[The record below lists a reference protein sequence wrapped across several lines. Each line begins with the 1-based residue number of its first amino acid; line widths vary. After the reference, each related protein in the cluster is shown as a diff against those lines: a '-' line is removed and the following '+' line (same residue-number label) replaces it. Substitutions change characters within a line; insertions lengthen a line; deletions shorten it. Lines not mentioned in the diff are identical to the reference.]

1 MRHTHGFLSS
11 LALTAI
17 AIFPIGFVHG
27 AEGDNEGSD
36 RPVSY
41 WNDVRPLMQ
50 ASCQGCHQPAKAK
63 GDYILTDVKR
73 LIEGGESDEA
83 AVLPGKPDESLLIE
97 QIIPDDEGKAEM
109 PPKEE
114 ALHETEIDLL
124 RRWIAEGA
132 VDDTPENA
140 FQKYD
145 MKNPPVYAVPPVVTS
160 MDYSPDG
167 SLLAVAGF
175 HEILIHKADGSELVG
190 RLVGLSERI
199 ESVAFSPDGSMVA
212 ATGGLPGRMGEVQ
225 VWNVAKKTLKVS
237 VPVTYDTVY
246 GVAWSPDSKLVSFG
260 CSDNTLR
267 AIQVSN
273 GKQVLFMGGHND
285 WVLDSVFSRDGK
297 QVISVGRDMT
307 AKHTE
312 VETERLIDNLTSIT
326 PGELKGGIAAVA
338 GHPLKDEVLVGGSDG
353 QPQVFR
359 LKRQTAR
366 KIGDNANVVRK
377 FPRMPGR
384 IWDLS
389 FSRDGK
395 RAAGVSSLNGG
406 GTITIYNAEYDSG
419 IPGPIKNI
427 FNKTPNAG
435 EKQKLEEYWAREV
448 KVLHSVDV
456 PETEMFSLAFSPDGK
471 ILAASG
477 ADGKVR
483 FIEVENGRVKG
494 DFVPVMVEGA
504 KVLAQRGKGEQKPL
518 NRKRGKRA
526 ELGERRISAD
536 EIASLSL
543 EPGEIVFNE
552 ANQYVQLLVTAILK
566 QGGTVDVTRQVSA
579 VVGGDLLEVSARG
592 RVQPVKDGE
601 GTLSVTLGNQKASV
615 KVTVNNVK
623 QPRLPDYVRD
633 VKPVLSRMGCDA
645 GTCHGAKDGKNGF
658 KLSLRGY
665 DPLVDVRSFSDD
677 ISARR
682 VNYASPDDSLMLLKA
697 TGAVPH
703 EGQQVTEPNSEYYR
717 IIRDWISNGTVL
729 TDPKPVVKSIEVFP
743 NNPVIQEVGGQ
754 QQIRVVATYKDGSK
768 RDVTRESYVEGANQ
782 DVVVHDDYGLMTTL
796 RRGESP
802 VLARYEGAYA
812 ATTLTVM
819 GDRSGFEWAEQPA
832 WGEIDKLVAAKWQ
845 RMKILPSDLCSD
857 EEFFRRIYLDLTGL
871 PPKPLQLKLFMADP
885 TDSKTKREEVID
897 DLIGSSGFVQH
908 WTNKWADMLMV
919 NSKFLGGEG
928 ATIYREWIRKEV
940 EANTPYDIFV
950 RKILTAS
957 GSNKEN
963 PPASYF
969 KIHRTADLLME
980 NTTHLFLATRFSCNK
995 CHDHPFERWTQDQYY
1010 EIAAYFSQVKLERD
1024 GKNAPKQN
1032 IGGTAV
1038 EGAKPLYEITKDAGG
1053 GEMKHERT
1061 GQITPPAFPYLV
1073 KHEKPQA
1080 APEKSATR
1088 RQELAAWITAEDNQ
1102 FFGRSYANRIWGYL
1116 LGTGIIEPLDDI
1128 RAGNPPS
1135 NPELLDY
1142 LTKQFVEGGFDVRKL
1157 IAEVCKSRV
1166 YQLSLTTNKWN
1177 EDDQI
1182 NFSHA
1187 QARRLPA
1194 EVLYD
1199 AVYAVTGSAPK
1210 LQAKEID
1217 AKQDTKSG
1225 LLATLGRPSRESAC
1239 ECDRINDVRL
1249 SAVMALLGGPD
1260 IADAIAD
1267 SKNAITKLVA
1277 EQKDDTKLIKEIY
1290 LRVLSREPRP
1300 SEIAVVKANW
1310 ALIESD
1316 HEAMVEELAK
1326 REKDW
1331 EPGRKEL
1338 EAKRQVAIAKAR
1350 KEISDYQSE
1359 HDARVKRLEEE
1370 RQKKMEVSKRAI
1382 TEYEATLPS
1391 KVDEFAAKTKI
1402 DEIPTRWHLVRPIS
1416 VTASDKSKVEILPD
1430 GSVKGSGGERAFDY
1444 LVTSETKLT
1453 NITGLMIE
1461 VVPDLAFNGGPGLSK
1476 DGNMV
1481 ITELQARWQ
1490 SKAKGAVGMGV
1501 PIADA
1506 KASFTQKD
1514 FDVKRTFDGN
1524 LDGGNRGWAI
1534 AGTNYKVPQRAVYKL
1549 KEPVKG
1555 DSENGATLTVGILC
1569 RFKSHPAGRFRV
1581 YITTDADPLHF
1592 GIPAHIADAFGKE
1605 AAQRSEEEG
1614 KALAA
1619 WIGESDVEYQNRR
1632 WAAKGPVPPVPPDK
1646 KLEELQKALKYVEAP
1661 IEEDSRLIRFR
1672 KDVEMS
1678 ARQSKNPRLTA
1689 AQDLTWALINN
1700 PSFLFNH

>member
-1 MRHTHGFLSS
+1 
-11 LALTAI
+11 
-17 AIFPIGFVHG
+17 
-27 AEGDNEGSD
+27 
-36 RPVSY
+36 
-41 WNDVRPLMQ
+41 
-50 ASCQGCHQPAKAK
+50 
-63 GDYILTDVKR
+63 
-73 LIEGGESDEA
+73 
-83 AVLPGKPDESLLIE
+83 
-97 QIIPDDEGKAEM
+97 
-109 PPKEE
+109 
-114 ALHETEIDLL
+114 
-124 RRWIAEGA
+124 
-132 VDDTPENA
+132 
-140 FQKYD
+140 
-145 MKNPPVYAVPPVVTS
+145 

-754 QQIRVVATYKDGSK
+754 QQIRVVATYKDGS
-768 RDVTRESYVEGANQ
+768 DTR
-782 DVVVHDDYGLMTTL
+782 
-796 RRGESP
+796 
-802 VLARYEGAYA
+802 
-812 ATTLTVM
+812 
-819 GDRSGFEWAEQPA
+819 
-832 WGEIDKLVAAKWQ
+832 
-845 RMKILPSDLCSD
+845 ILC
-857 EEFFRRIYLDLTGL
+857 
-871 PPKPLQLKLFMADP
+871 
-885 TDSKTKREEVID
+885 
-897 DLIGSSGFVQH
+897 
-908 WTNKWADMLMV
+908 
-919 NSKFLGGEG
+919 
-928 ATIYREWIRKEV
+928 
-940 EANTPYDIFV
+940 
-950 RKILTAS
+950 
-957 GSNKEN
+957 
-963 PPASYF
+963 
-969 KIHRTADLLME
+969 
-980 NTTHLFLATRFSCNK
+980 
-995 CHDHPFERWTQDQYY
+995 
-1010 EIAAYFSQVKLERD
+1010 
-1024 GKNAPKQN
+1024 
-1032 IGGTAV
+1032 
-1038 EGAKPLYEITKDAGG
+1038 
-1053 GEMKHERT
+1053 
-1061 GQITPPAFPYLV
+1061 
-1073 KHEKPQA
+1073 
-1080 APEKSATR
+1080 
-1088 RQELAAWITAEDNQ
+1088 
-1102 FFGRSYANRIWGYL
+1102 GRSQSGR
-1116 LGTGIIEPLDDI
+1116 
-1128 RAGNPPS
+1128 
-1135 NPELLDY
+1135 
-1142 LTKQFVEGGFDVRKL
+1142 GG
-1157 IAEVCKSRV
+1157 S
-1166 YQLSLTTNKWN
+1166 
-1177 EDDQI
+1177 
-1182 NFSHA
+1182 
-1187 QARRLPA
+1187 
-1194 EVLYD
+1194 
-1199 AVYAVTGSAPK
+1199 
-1210 LQAKEID
+1210 
-1217 AKQDTKSG
+1217 
-1225 LLATLGRPSRESAC
+1225 
-1239 ECDRINDVRL
+1239 
-1249 SAVMALLGGPD
+1249 
-1260 IADAIAD
+1260 
-1267 SKNAITKLVA
+1267 
-1277 EQKDDTKLIKEIY
+1277 
-1290 LRVLSREPRP
+1290 
-1300 SEIAVVKANW
+1300 
-1310 ALIESD
+1310 
-1316 HEAMVEELAK
+1316 
-1326 REKDW
+1326 
-1331 EPGRKEL
+1331 
-1338 EAKRQVAIAKAR
+1338 
-1350 KEISDYQSE
+1350 
-1359 HDARVKRLEEE
+1359 
-1370 RQKKMEVSKRAI
+1370 
-1382 TEYEATLPS
+1382 
-1391 KVDEFAAKTKI
+1391 
-1402 DEIPTRWHLVRPIS
+1402 
-1416 VTASDKSKVEILPD
+1416 
-1430 GSVKGSGGERAFDY
+1430 
-1444 LVTSETKLT
+1444 
-1453 NITGLMIE
+1453 
-1461 VVPDLAFNGGPGLSK
+1461 
-1476 DGNMV
+1476 
-1481 ITELQARWQ
+1481 
-1490 SKAKGAVGMGV
+1490 
-1501 PIADA
+1501 
-1506 KASFTQKD
+1506 
-1514 FDVKRTFDGN
+1514 
-1524 LDGGNRGWAI
+1524 
-1534 AGTNYKVPQRAVYKL
+1534 
-1549 KEPVKG
+1549 
-1555 DSENGATLTVGILC
+1555 
-1569 RFKSHPAGRFRV
+1569 
-1581 YITTDADPLHF
+1581 
-1592 GIPAHIADAFGKE
+1592 
-1605 AAQRSEEEG
+1605 
-1614 KALAA
+1614 
-1619 WIGESDVEYQNRR
+1619 
-1632 WAAKGPVPPVPPDK
+1632 
-1646 KLEELQKALKYVEAP
+1646 
-1661 IEEDSRLIRFR
+1661 
-1672 KDVEMS
+1672 
-1678 ARQSKNPRLTA
+1678 
-1689 AQDLTWALINN
+1689 
-1700 PSFLFNH
+1700 